1 MPATAPWDEMHD
13 HEEQFGFELGET
25 GPNAVYSPN
34 LAEIREDLNGILDEA
49 RLATDTAPWDARTMR
64 YNKIVFLQ
72 MTKWLPDEEAEQF
85 CFEFLAEFERIEALL
100 AA

>member
-1 MPATAPWDEMHD
+1 MPATATWNEMHD

-25 GPNAVYSPN
+25 GRNAVYSPN

-49 RLATDTAPWDARTMR
+49 RSATNTAPWDARTMR
-64 YNKIVFLQ
+64 YNKIVFPQ
-72 MTKWLPDEEAEQF
+72 MANWLPEEERDQLR
-85 CFEFLAEFERIEALL
+85 FEFAQEIERLKN